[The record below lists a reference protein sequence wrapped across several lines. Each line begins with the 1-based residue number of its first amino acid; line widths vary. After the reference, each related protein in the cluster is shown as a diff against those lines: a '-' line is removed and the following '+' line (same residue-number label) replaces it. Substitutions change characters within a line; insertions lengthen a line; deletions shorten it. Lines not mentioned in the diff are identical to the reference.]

1 MKLTTTLRAAG
12 LLFALSI
19 AVLAA
24 GIDGKWTGQ
33 VQGPQGSMD
42 ITFVFKSD
50 GEKLTGT
57 LTNQMGDVA
66 IEEGTI
72 KGDAVSFKVVR
83 EFNGNK
89 FTLKYTGKL
98 AGDEIKLTRTFEGE
112 FPGGQAPP
120 PNDFTVKRAAK

>member
-1 MKLTTTLRAAG
+1 MKLTTTLRAVG
-12 LLFALSI
+12 LLFAFSL

-42 ITFVFKSD
+42 ITFVFKAD

-57 LTNQMGDVA
+57 LTNQMGEVA
-66 IEEGTI
+66 IQEGTI

-98 AGDEIKLTRTFEGE
+98 AGDELKLTRTFEGE
-112 FPGGQAPP
+112 VPGGQAPP
-120 PNDFTVKRAAK
+120 PTDFTVKRAAN